1 MFIESNS
8 YDFGDQKMHPL
19 EYFLVRMTC
28 LKPDVT
34 REERDQLLLSL
45 ASYSHNYDY
54 PDTSTWHVPNA
65 LTEDER
71 RIREALEVISFDP
84 SNRQS
89 EDS

>member
-1 MFIESNS
+1 
-8 YDFGDQKMHPL
+8 MHPL

-34 REERDQLLLSL
+34 QEERDQLLLSL

-54 PDTSTWHVPNA
+54 PDTLTWYVPGS

-71 RIREALEVISFDP
+71 RIRKALEAISFDP
-84 SNRQS
+84 SNRQPD
-89 EDS
+89 DS

>member
-1 MFIESNS
+1 
-8 YDFGDQKMHPL
+8 MHPL

-34 REERDQLLLSL
+34 PEKRDQLLLSL

-54 PDTSTWHVPNA
+54 PDTSTWHVPDS

-84 SNRQS
+84 SHNRP
-89 EDS
+89 DDP